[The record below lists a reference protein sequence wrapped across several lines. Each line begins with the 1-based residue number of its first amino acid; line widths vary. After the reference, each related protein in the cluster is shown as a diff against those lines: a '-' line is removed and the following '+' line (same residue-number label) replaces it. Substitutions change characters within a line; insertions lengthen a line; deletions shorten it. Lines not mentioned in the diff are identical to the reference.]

1 MAHNVY
7 RPLTSVD
14 RLRIKQQD
22 NDETTSPGGKRH
34 FDQISSVGPGSYRD
48 GSVPSFQKAS
58 TVAPSERHQSR
69 IESGRLT
76 ASTIGN
82 TIDTCTQAGN
92 AIAPSQKPQLSWN
105 PTSSLNPLLNLS
117 HSRYGLPEPL
127 VQNFASRGIK
137 YIYPWQS
144 SCLLGRGLL
153 TGEKNLVYTAPTGG
167 GKSLVA
173 DVLMLKRVLEN
184 PRTKAILVLPYVALV
199 QEKVNWLRRAVDGVS
214 KEVEMSSQIPEAKR
228 SKWPASRSVRIVGF
242 FGGSKSRASWADVD
256 IAVCTFEKANL
267 LVNTAIEQCT
277 IDDLGVV
284 VLDELHMIDDDHR
297 GYLMELLATKL
308 LSLERSVQIVGMSA
322 TLPNT
327 QLLAKWLD
335 AKFYES
341 KFKPIAIDE
350 YLVCDNL
357 IYPTSTS
364 SAFFRAAT
372 QTCGVDSSQLSTP
385 CRTIHTSAHKE
396 LHNPVKNAVV
406 ALAIETASEG
416 YGALIFC
423 GGRQACQS
431 TALLVSK
438 AMPCVD
444 EVILAKRQDVIDD
457 LRSTLVGLDA
467 ALEQTIPRGVGFHHA
482 GLTSEE
488 REILARA
495 YDSRTLGV
503 IVATC
508 SLAAGINL
516 PARRVILQGVR
527 MGINPIGP
535 AMLRQMR
542 GRAGRKGKDEVGE
555 SFLCCQPS
563 ELDEV
568 MQLLKADLPRVESS
582 MKPEKRGIKRA
593 LLEVL
598 TVRLATHRSA
608 IDEYIRRTLLYHSM
622 DKEMLS
628 RWVEDTMEELQS
640 LGQVKVDATGSYEA
654 TPLARATVGSGMTP
668 EDGVFV
674 QDELQ
679 RALRA
684 FVMDGEMHVFYMF
697 TPINIWGISEINW
710 RIFRNEIERLDE
722 SGMRVL
728 AFVGISPAFVN
739 RMANS
744 GKQLPEE
751 DEEQRRTARVYRRFY
766 AAFQLRDLCHEIPIP
781 TVARKFETAR
791 GLVQTLA
798 QTCEG
803 FAAGMI
809 QFCETMGWGM
819 LKSVLEHM
827 SDRLKAGA
835 RADLLDLARIPF
847 VKSRTARVFWE
858 NGMRSLRAVAE
869 AEAKDLVP
877 LLLLAQPK
885 RYNVEKAED
894 ERYQQKLLLR
904 CEVIVEAASRLW
916 CKHGPLRIDRLE
928 QLICQQ
934 RKSKSWTLKA
944 ICEAR
949 GHHDR
954 IEMDSQA
961 GGPHLPFAT
970 GVQAKARWG

>member
-1 MAHNVY
+1 MAQNADC
-7 RPLTSVD
+7 PLTSID
-14 RLRIKQQD
+14 RLRIQQQVY
-22 NDETTSPGGKRH
+22 NIHTNTGGKRAFEH
-34 FDQISSVGPGSYRD
+34 ISSGELQPYRD
-48 GSVPSFQKAS
+48 DSVPSFGKAS
-58 TVAPSERHQSR
+58 ALDPSRRRLPQPEHN
-69 IESGRLT
+69 RLT
-76 ASTIGN
+76 ASSISN
-82 TIDTCTQAGN
+82 TIDPCNHAGSTVV
-92 AIAPSQKPQLSWN
+92 PSQKTQLPWN

-127 VQNFASRGIK
+127 IQNLASLGIK

-173 DVLMLKRVLEN
+173 DVLMLKRILEN
-184 PRTKAILVLPYVALV
+184 PRNKAILVLPYVALV

-214 KEVEMSSQIPEAKR
+214 KDIEVSSQISEAKR
-228 SKWPASRSVRIVGF
+228 RKWPASRSVRVVGF
-242 FGGSKSRASWADVD
+242 FGGSKSRATWADVD
-256 IAVCTFEKANL
+256 IAVCTFEKANM

-335 AKFYES
+335 AKYYES
-341 KFKPIAIDE
+341 KFKPIAVDE

-372 QTCGVDSSQLSTP
+372 QTCRTDSSQLSTP
-385 CRTIHTSAHKE
+385 YRTIDASTHKE
-396 LHNPVKNAVV
+396 LNSPVKNAVV
-406 ALAIETASEG
+406 ALAVETASEG

-423 GGRQACQS
+423 GSRQACQS

-438 AMPCVD
+438 AMPDCD
-444 EVILAKRQDVIDD
+444 KAIMERRQDIIDD

-467 ALEQTIPRGVGFHHA
+467 ALEQTISRGVGFHHA
-482 GLTSEE
+482 GLASEK

-495 YDSRTLGV
+495 YDNRIISV
-503 IVATC
+503 VVATC

-527 MGINPIGP
+527 MGYDPIGP

-555 SFLCCQPS
+555 SFLCCQS
-563 ELDEV
+563 NELDEV
-568 MQLLKADLPRVESS
+568 MQLLQADLPRVESS

-598 TVRLATHRSA
+598 TVRLATHKTA
-608 IDEYIRRTLLYHSM
+608 INEYIRRTLLYHSM
-622 DKEMLS
+622 DRGKLS
-628 RWVEDTMEELQS
+628 RWVEDTLNDLQS
-640 LGQVKVDATGSYEA
+640 VGQIQVDAIGSYEA
-654 TPLARATVGSGMTP
+654 TPLARATVGSCMTP

-674 QDELQ
+674 HDELQ

-684 FVMDGEMHVFYMF
+684 FVMDGELHVFYMF
-697 TPINIWGISEINW
+697 TPINIWGIGEINW
-710 RIFRNEIERLDE
+710 RIFRDEIERLDE

-728 AFVGISPAFVN
+728 EFVGISPAFVN

-744 GKQLPEE
+744 GKQLPED
-751 DEEQRRTARVYRRFY
+751 DEEQRRVARVYRRLY
-766 AAFQLRDLCHEIPIP
+766 AAFQLRDLCNEVPIP
-781 TVARKFETAR
+781 SVARKFEIPR

-809 QFCETMGWGM
+809 QFYDIMGWGM

-858 NGMRSLRAVAE
+858 NGMRSLRTVAE

-877 LLLLAQPK
+877 LLLLVKGLVTA
-885 RYNVEKAED
+885 
-894 ERYQQKLLLR
+894 
-904 CEVIVEAASRLW
+904 IEAS
-916 CKHGPLRIDRLE
+916 G
-928 QLICQQ
+928 
-934 RKSKSWTLKA
+934 
-944 ICEAR
+944 
-949 GHHDR
+949 
-954 IEMDSQA
+954 
-961 GGPHLPFAT
+961 
-970 GVQAKARWG
+970 